1 MNDKIRLQ
9 IKQKKTLKVKI
20 RFSRIKNRELLIF
33 LLIHKTVTN
42 NNQNLNYIQALKLK
56 RKALV
61 LIQRTKKSIF
71 NL

>member
-20 RFSRIKNRELLIF
+20 RFSRIKNRELMIF

-56 RKALV
+56 RKVLV

-71 NL
+71 NH